1 MRDTAAGAE
10 VPAPFATL
18 ARRRR
23 AARLGHT
30 VLWQPVVDSTNTW
43 ARRLAAAR
51 RAPEGVVL
59 VADGQQEGRGRHG
72 RRWESPSGL
81 GLYCS
86 IVARP
91 RLPAGRL
98 GMVTLAAGIAAAAA
112 VRRLA
117 RVPAVLQWPNDL
129 LARGR
134 KLGGILVETSTT
146 GGGAAAAPVVI
157 GWGLNLGQS
166 HEDFPVAL
174 RRSATSLRLEDG
186 RTASRAALVGA
197 FLSALEPLLA
207 MLEAGEA
214 RPVLRRFARLAPGCE
229 GAPVVIELGGRRRR
243 AVSRGLDEDGSLHV
257 ELPEGKRI
265 LRSAD
270 LLRVLRT
277 RPCSWP

>member
-1 MRDTAAGAE
+1 MRDTAVGAE
-10 VPAPFATL
+10 IPARFAAL
-18 ARRRR
+18 ARRRL

-30 VLWQPVVDSTNTW
+30 VLWQPAVDSTNTW
-43 ARRLAAAR
+43 ARRLVAAR
-51 RAPEGVVL
+51 QAPEGVVL
-59 VADGQQEGRGRHG
+59 VADGQQDGRGRYG

-86 IVARP
+86 VVARP
-91 RLPAGRL
+91 RLAAARL
-98 GMVTLAAGIAAAAA
+98 GMLTLAAGIAAAMA

-146 GGGAAAAPVVI
+146 GRGSSAAPVII
-157 GWGLNLGQS
+157 GWGLNLGQGR
-166 HEDFPVAL
+166 EDFPLPL
-174 RRSATSLRLEDG
+174 RRGATSLRLEDG
-186 RTASRAALVGA
+186 RTPGRAALVGA

-207 MLEAGEA
+207 ILEAGQT

-229 GAPVVIELGGRRRR
+229 GAPIVIEIGGRRRR
-243 AVSRGLDEDGSLHV
+243 AVSRGLEEDGSLCV
-257 ELPEGKRI
+257 QLPEGERI
-265 LRSAD
+265 LHSAD